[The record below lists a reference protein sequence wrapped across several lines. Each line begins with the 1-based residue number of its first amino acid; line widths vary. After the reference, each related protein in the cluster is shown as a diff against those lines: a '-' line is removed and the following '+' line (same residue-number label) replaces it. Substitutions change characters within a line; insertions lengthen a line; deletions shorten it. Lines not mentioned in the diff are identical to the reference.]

1 MSNVFETRMNERVEA
16 FDREINNDLN
26 RLKEILFE
34 SNDIILS
41 KDENLLEAKHL
52 IEEVITMSYTKFI
65 METQLAKDINEER
78 ERKMKTEKQ
87 IQKLNLEWYVLNHD
101 FNTKEIYNFNILG
114 EGYLPDLI
122 RMIKDKYYDVKDYDS
137 LKACVKR
144 WANYHFNHKTEY
156 EIWVKGWFDS
166 DDKATKISVY
176 NQIEPNLDILTK
188 YINDKLNIV

>member
-1 MSNVFETRMNERVEA
+1 MSDVFETRMNERVEA
-16 FDREINNDLN
+16 FDREMNNDLN

-34 SNDIILS
+34 NNDIILS

-52 IEEVITMSYTKFI
+52 IEEVITMGYTKFI
-65 METQLAKDINEER
+65 IETQLVKDMNEKR
-78 ERKMKTEKQ
+78 GKKVKTEKQ

-122 RMIKDKYYDVKDYDS
+122 RMIKDKYYEVKDYDS
-137 LKACVKR
+137 LKECVKR

-176 NQIEPNLDILTK
+176 DQIEPNLDILTK